1 MQIDQPRRESK
12 LSKWV
17 SGTLKRIADGLPRP
31 ARRAIERTRVTCP
44 NCGFNLWRAKQFRDW
59 RVCDNCG
66 HHFPMTARKRIA
78 ALTDRRSFV
87 ETEKDFVVKSL
98 AALSGEVTYTQLV
111 QEAQRE
117 SHLHES
123 VITGIG
129 KVRGVRVMLV
139 VMDFNFMGGSMGA
152 AAGEKI
158 ARAFELAAEQKIP
171 LVAVTASGGA
181 RIYEGMV
188 ALMQMA
194 KTAAAAQKFHLA
206 RLPFITL
213 LAHPTTGG
221 VYASFANLADII
233 FAEPR
238 ALIGFAGPRVIEATT
253 HVKLPA
259 DSHRA
264 EFLLAHG
271 MIDAIVPRTLQRA
284 TITRLLGIFAPV
296 QSRVG
301 ADSQTLARQEAVAV
315 RTPALTNQLNM
326 SAASVTPKT
335 VWQIVELARHP
346 DRPTSLDYFARL
358 FTDLT
363 ELRGDRLYGDDPAIV
378 GGIAHLNGRMVVV
391 IGEERG
397 HGETAAQHHSG
408 RPEPEGYRK
417 AWRLMRLA
425 AKWNVPLVTLVDTPG
440 ADPSYESE
448 KRGVAMAI
456 AQSIGAMTQLPV
468 PTVAV
473 IIGEGGS
480 GGALALAVADR
491 VLMLEN
497 AVYSVISPEGASA
510 ILYGDAS
517 HAEQVAGFLRLTA
530 PDLLGL
536 KIIDSIVREPAA
548 GAHSDYDSAARS
560 VREAIERA
568 LDELQGMTEEELKEA
583 RYKKYRAIG

>member
-1 MQIDQPRRESK
+1 
-12 LSKWV
+12 
-17 SGTLKRIADGLPRP
+17 
-31 ARRAIERTRVTCP
+31 
-44 NCGFNLWRAKQFRDW
+44 
-59 RVCDNCG
+59 
-66 HHFPMTARKRIA
+66 MTARKRIA

-206 RLPFITL
+206 RLPFMTL

-284 TITRLLGIFAPV
+284 TITRLLGNFAPV
-296 QSRVG
+296 LSRVG

-315 RTPALTNQLNM
+315 RTPALANQLNT
-326 SAASVTPKT
+326 SAASVPPKT

-456 AQSIGAMTQLPV
+456 A
-468 PTVAV
+468 
-473 IIGEGGS
+473 
-480 GGALALAVADR
+480 
-491 VLMLEN
+491 
-497 AVYSVISPEGASA
+497 
-510 ILYGDAS
+510 
-517 HAEQVAGFLRLTA
+517 
-530 PDLLGL
+530 
-536 KIIDSIVREPAA
+536 
-548 GAHSDYDSAARS
+548 
-560 VREAIERA
+560 
-568 LDELQGMTEEELKEA
+568 
-583 RYKKYRAIG
+583 